1 MHHRSTAGTCA
12 QTTESSPPLLVW
24 PIAAAAAGYMYDL
37 VRVDNPSVPVLDT
50 ATGNGPGYTF
60 VKTGEPT
67 PTDTTTD
74 PNTYS
79 STTNT
84 FYIRGTFLTDGLYLV
99 RVRSHNPLND
109 AGVASSWSDLIGTG
123 DSPVVAVGA
132 SWDHHGRLF
141 RRVARSHIMQIV
153 LFGTWKLLPCD
164 AWL

>member
-24 PIAAAAAGYMYDL
+24 PIAAAAAGYKYDL
-37 VRVDNPSVPVLDT
+37 VRVDNPSVTVLDT
-50 ATGNGPGYTF
+50 ATTDGTGYTF
-60 VKTGEPT
+60 VKSGEPT
-67 PTDTTTD
+67 PTGTATD
-74 PNTYS
+74 PNTYGS
-79 STTNT
+79 STNT

-123 DSPVVAVGA
+123 DSLFCCSWRKLGSPWEAVQRGG
-132 SWDHHGRLF
+132 SL
-141 RRVARSHIMQIV
+141 IMMTTV
-153 LFGTWKLLPCD
+153 LFETWKLLSCD